1 MNRKLKIF
9 TISFAALLIGI
20 LAACEK
26 DQSDSDFGNNYVYMP
41 QALISALRFNVPAGN
56 DVSNYNYTVD
66 DSKVNIR
73 LGVLRSG
80 KSEAESY
87 TVSVKANPDTVVTM
101 INNKVFDATTT
112 VVMPA
117 SMYTLPQTVTVA
129 DGQLGTG
136 FLLVLDK
143 AQVKSYAGK
152 KLALGV
158 VISNSTKYTIN
169 PKINKVVVVVDV
181 NALKLP

>member
-1 MNRKLKIF
+1 MNKKIKILTLSF
-9 TISFAALLIGI
+9 TVLLIGI

-26 DQSDSDFGNNYVYMP
+26 DQSDADFGNTYIYMP
-41 QALISALRFNVPAGN
+41 QALLSALRFNVPAGN

-66 DSKVNIR
+66 DSKVNVR

-87 TVSVKANPDTVVTM
+87 TVSVKANPDTVATM
-101 INNKVFDATTT
+101 INNKVLDGATT
-112 VVMPA
+112 VVMPS

-129 DGQLGTG
+129 DGQLGAG
-136 FLLVLDK
+136 FLLALDK
-143 AQVKSYAGK
+143 AQVKAYAGK

>member
-1 MNRKLKIF
+1 MNKKLKIF
-9 TISFAALLIGI
+9 TISFAALLIGL

-26 DQSDSDFGNNYVYMP
+26 DQSDADFGNNYIYMP
-41 QALISALRFNVPAGN
+41 QALVSALRFNVPAGN
-56 DVSNYNYTVD
+56 DVSNYNYSID

-87 TVSVKANPDTVVTM
+87 TVNIKANPDTIATM
-101 INNKVFDATTT
+101 ISNKVLDGATT
-112 VVMPA
+112 VVMPT

-129 DGQLGTG
+129 DGQLGAN
-136 FLLVLDK
+136 FLLALDK
-143 AQVKSYAGK
+143 AQVKAYAGK

-169 PKINKVVVVVDV
+169 PKINRVVVVVDV